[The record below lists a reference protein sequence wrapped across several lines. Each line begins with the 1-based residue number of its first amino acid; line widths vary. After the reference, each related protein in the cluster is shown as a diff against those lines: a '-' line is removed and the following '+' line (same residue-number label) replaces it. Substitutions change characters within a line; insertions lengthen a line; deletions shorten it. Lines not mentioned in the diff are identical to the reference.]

1 MESSDELLV
10 QMNKFEDT
18 FGNDSQVILVNHV
31 VCNLLDQFF
40 NWPPTQTHQ
49 TPILQNIILMILI
62 ISLNQFFL
70 ISFEQNL
77 FGFT

>member
-18 FGNDSQVILVNHV
+18 FGNDSQVVLVNHV

-40 NWPPTQTHQ
+40 NRPPTQTHQ
-49 TPILQNIILMILI
+49 TPR
-62 ISLNQFFL
+62 
-70 ISFEQNL
+70 
-77 FGFT
+77 